1 MGTDSQVAAAP
12 YEEKLEDEM
21 IEDVAVKHE
30 DHATAILPESLWG
43 MSEEERSALE
53 RKIVRKMD
61 LIVLPIIMILYILN
75 YIDRQNLAVSK
86 LQGIMVDLDLTTQQ
100 FATCVSVLFAG
111 YLPFQIPSN
120 YIISRIPRPGLYICC
135 AVVCWGAI
143 SAATAAVQSYSAL
156 VGIRVVLGAV
166 EAVFFPGVL
175 YYLSAWYT
183 KKELGKRYAGLF
195 IGQQLGNGFG
205 GLIAAGV
212 LKLDGKHGI
221 RGWRWLFIVEGTAT
235 VGFGIIFAFL
245 MPEFPHN
252 ARVLK
257 PIERDLAVWRLE
269 QEAGAGEAHDDIS
282 TTRAYLS
289 ALKDPKVYMLIG
301 CMICS
306 QAMGSV
312 GNFFPTILQAL
323 GYDSLITL
331 CLTAPPYIF
340 ACFIFAGISWW
351 SDRKQI
357 LYWPIIVCLCIGI
370 IIYIIA
376 MTTLNVGARYFA
388 MMWTP
393 VANVVPQLF
402 IYNTLSLH
410 VARPYP
416 KRAAGLALINAIG
429 GTSNIWGSY
438 VWFAPPHFYA
448 GFGMVLAVNVV
459 FLCIITFYRF
469 FVRRENRRLD
479 AGGEEARAVM
489 RRGVTEEQMSLGWR
503 FVGY

>member
-1 MGTDSQVAAAP
+1 MSTNSQVIAAP
-12 YEEKLEDEM
+12 YEEKLNDEM
-21 IEDVAVKHE
+21 IEDVAVKQE
-30 DHATAILPESLWG
+30 DHAIAILPESLWG
-43 MSEEERSALE
+43 MSEEERNALE

-86 LQGIMVDLDLTTQQ
+86 LQGIMIDLDLTTQQ

-120 YIISRIPRPGLYICC
+120 YIISRIPRPGLS
-135 AVVCWGAI
+135 AVR
-143 SAATAAVQSYSAL
+143 SYSAL

-166 EAVFFPGVL
+166 EAVFFPERVRKAVRRSIHRSTVG
-175 YYLSAWYT
+175 
-183 KKELGKRYAGLF
+183 ER
-195 IGQQLGNGFG
+195 IR

-257 PIERDLAVWRLE
+257 PVERDLAVWRLE
-269 QEAGAGEAHDDIS
+269 QEAGAGEAHDDTS
-282 TTRAYLS
+282 TARAYLS

-312 GNFFPTILQAL
+312 GNFFPTILAAL

-357 LYWPIIVCLCIGI
+357 LYWPIILCLCIGI
-370 IIYIIA
+370 VIYIIA

-438 VWFAPPHFYA
+438 VWFEPPHFYA

-479 AGGEEARAVM
+479 AGGEQARAVM
-489 RRGVTEEQMSLGWR
+489 SRGVTEEQMSLGWR